1 MGKIVTYAAP
11 ISESKQAQM
20 QNPETGFPVG
30 FVHAARSLGRYKNTA
45 QEAYLLSQIIPL
57 ATHPKL
63 LDICCGFGRLSM
75 GMHSLGYNVTGIDI
89 SEEQLSLAQSQSKG
103 PRYLAMDMRTPP
115 LETFDALLSMFTSF
129 GYFENAAEDI
139 SMLKAWS
146 ARLRPNG
153 ILVMELADMECARA
167 KLPPQ
172 DTSFV
177 RRTLDVEEHCLMD
190 WERRIFKVTYR
201 QKGGE
206 FTCWTRLY
214 EKEELRGYL
223 LKAGFREVRIFG
235 DLSLAQK
242 KPEDNLVII
251 ATK

>member
-1 MGKIVTYAAP
+1 
-11 ISESKQAQM
+11 
-20 QNPETGFPVG
+20 
-30 FVHAARSLGRYKNTA
+30 
-45 QEAYLLSQIIPL
+45 
-57 ATHPKL
+57 
-63 LDICCGFGRLSM
+63 
-75 GMHSLGYNVTGIDI
+75 
-89 SEEQLSLAQSQSKG
+89 
-103 PRYLAMDMRTPP
+103 
-115 LETFDALLSMFTSF
+115 
-129 GYFENAAEDI
+129 
-139 SMLKAWS
+139 
-146 ARLRPNG
+146 
-153 ILVMELADMECARA
+153 MELADMECARA

-242 KPEDNLVII
+242 KPEDNLVIV